1 MEINSD
7 LKNSSSGLG
16 SLINRAQTLF
26 VGMLRIWS
34 IPIVLMLSVASGFTT
49 FYGMSYF
56 ITPWIA
62 LIITVAIQSIIVIC
76 SLEIAG
82 IHWRA
87 NRVRFLSVLLSL
99 LVAIAASIT
108 FSYFK
113 FYEVSQ
119 SETIH
124 ITRLKGVQKEVN
136 DYLVSV
142 LAAKSG
148 LLKQQ
153 QIELEKIS
161 TEESQAYFGTHPQVS
176 PKYRNVVGTGHFWR
190 HYNQIHLAKK
200 EQVKQLE
207 QGFQLMDEEIRKLQN
222 NLNQLD
228 GDAQN
233 SYKSVVTGLQEIQLK
248 FNQLAANNGY
258 TTTPQAPMLM
268 PYAQFTQGMTPS
280 FAMWNNFS
288 LFAFLCAG
296 MVDFFTFLLSY
307 RMEFTAPGPLNEDE
321 QELVFE
327 CIKQFTEFRINEND
341 ELEMVIEKSDLERA
355 RRYSDLSRMFAVGF
369 LLSRGFLRKIDSRSV
384 EFAPNLYP
392 LIAEK
397 MSEKLKALKL
407 ASTTGVP
414 QSTTPAEQSQSTREV
429 YHER

>member
-1 MEINSD
+1 METNSD

-49 FYGMSYF
+49 YYGMSYF

-62 LIITVAIQSIIVIC
+62 LIITIAIQSIIVIC

-82 IHWRA
+82 IHWKA

-99 LVAIAASIT
+99 LVAITASIT

-113 FYEVSQ
+113 FYEVSE
-119 SETIH
+119 SETMH
-124 ITRLKGVQKEVN
+124 ITRLRGVQKDVN

-153 QIELEKIS
+153 QIEVNNAAEQ
-161 TEESQAYFGTHPQVS
+161 ESQAYFGTHPQVS
-176 PKYRNVVGTGHFWR
+176 PEYRNVVGTGKFWK

-200 EQVKQLE
+200 EQLKQME
-207 QGFQLMDEEIRKLQN
+207 QGFQLMDGEIRKLQN
-222 NLNQLD
+222 KLNQLD

-233 SYKSVVTGLQEIQLK
+233 SYKDIVTGLQEIQLK
-248 FNQLAANNGY
+248 SNQLAASSGY
-258 TTTPQAPMLM
+258 TVPQAPMLM
-268 PYAQFTQGMTPS
+268 PYAQFIQGMTPS

-341 ELEMVIEKSDLERA
+341 ELEMVIEKSDIERA

-397 MSEKLKALKL
+397 MSTKLKALKL
-407 ASTTGVP
+407 ASMTEVP
-414 QSTTPAEQSQSTREV
+414 QSTASPEPVQSPNEVVYEQR
-429 YHER
+429 